1 MVAGER
7 GLAVDIG
14 FLLLGL
20 AAGAVGAGDPP
31 SVGSAVAQY
40 NQRLAAQPGLEVS
53 TAAPAD
59 YYSPDGGGVPA
70 WLDGLGLGEH
80 ELRAVAAVVG
90 AYAHSAD
97 PPEPRRQPS
106 VAEAIAW
113 TGLAMVADNASRR
126 SGSSAAG
133 IHDRSAAPR
142 VPFPAAPLPPPK
154 DLVPGRL
161 LAMETC
167 GGAFFSALT
176 RLNQSYPKA
185 PFTRFVRLV
194 GASAFAGP
202 LRADPTCAAA
212 AE

>member
-1 MVAGER
+1 MK
-7 GLAVDIG
+7 IG

-20 AAGAVGAGDPP
+20 AAGGVGAGDAP

-53 TAAPAD
+53 AAAPAD
-59 YYSPDGGGVPA
+59 YYSPDDGGVPA
-70 WLDGLGLGEH
+70 WLDGLGMSGH

-90 AYAHSAD
+90 AYAHPAAV
-97 PPEPRRQPS
+97 PEPPRAPS
-106 VAEAIAW
+106 VPEAIIG
-113 TGLAMVADNASRR
+113 TGLAMVADNATRR
-126 SGSSAAG
+126 AGSSAAG
-133 IHDRSAAPR
+133 IHDRSAAR
-142 VPFPAAPLPPPK
+142 RGPFPAAPLPPPK
-154 DLVPGRL
+154 DRVPANL
-161 LAMETC
+161 LAMGTC

-176 RLNQSYPKA
+176 RLNQAYPKA
-185 PFTRFVRLV
+185 PFTGFVRLV